1 MKIFRLIKSM
11 QKREK
16 PLKFLVG
23 IFLIKLNVSQF
34 FKIKMGDYF
43 LNFYPTAL
51 SLTLWLD
58 TKARNEDELFFEN
71 YLRKGD
77 NVIDVG
83 ANIGSLT
90 LKAASLIKNGKVFA
104 IEPHPQIYRYLIENI
119 KLNNFDNIECFNIIA
134 GDKNQLQSFSDVKS
148 DDQNSVRIDERG
160 IKLRQQKIDDF
171 IDNELEFALVKID
184 VEGYEKFVILGAK
197 NVLKKTKC
205 VYFEASDKLYRNYQ
219 YTYQDIFTLLTSLG
233 FSVFKIQENKIM
245 RIADN
250 YFPAGENLLAI
261 SDMAEFLDRTKLTI
275 IE

>member
-23 IFLIKLNVSQF
+23 IFLIKLNVSHF
-34 FKIKMGDYF
+34 FKIKMEDYF

-71 YLRKGD
+71 YLRRGD

-104 IEPHPQIYRYLIENI
+104 IEPHPEIYRYLIENI

-219 YTYQDIFTLLTSLG
+219 YAYQDIFTLLTSLG
-233 FSVFKIQENKIM
+233 FSVFKIQENKII
-245 RIADN
+245 RISDD
-250 YFPAGENLLAI
+250 YFPTGENLLAI
-261 SDMAEFLDRTKLTI
+261 TNMVEFLDRTKLTI